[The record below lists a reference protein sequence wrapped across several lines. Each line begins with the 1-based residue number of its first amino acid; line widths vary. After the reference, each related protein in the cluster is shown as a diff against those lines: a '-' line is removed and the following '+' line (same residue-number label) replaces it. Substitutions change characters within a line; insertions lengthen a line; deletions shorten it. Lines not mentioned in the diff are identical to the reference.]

1 MNHLYQSH
9 PTQDE
14 AEVMWLVTI
23 DGILRE
29 RALAPGIS
37 PSYPMDIGIDIQI
50 DEASALDVA
59 GVASS
64 VSC

>member
-1 MNHLYQSH
+1 MMGLI
-9 PTQDE
+9 
-14 AEVMWLVTI
+14 AI
-23 DGILRE
+23 DGVWRE

>member
-1 MNHLYQSH
+1 M
-9 PTQDE
+9 
-14 AEVMWLVTI
+14 MRLVAI
-23 DGILRE
+23 DGIWRE